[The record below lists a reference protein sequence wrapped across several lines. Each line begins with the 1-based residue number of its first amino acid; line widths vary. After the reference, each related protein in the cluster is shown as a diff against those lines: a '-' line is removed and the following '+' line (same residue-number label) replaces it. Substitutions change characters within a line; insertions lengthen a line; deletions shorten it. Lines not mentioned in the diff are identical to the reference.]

1 MSPHLAS
8 ANPILTSHPLSPLHE
23 FVCTCFTLNFMNREK
38 LHIIP
43 SIAVFG
49 ILAVLRYQIIVIPTI
64 LQEGIS
70 LFGKQPEE
78 IVLRLVG
85 TTDYNGM
92 AALLYE
98 PRPIETKNV
107 P

>member
-1 MSPHLAS
+1 MALFPPRAL
-8 ANPILTSHPLSPLHE
+8 LLSS
-23 FVCTCFTLNFMNREK
+23 FRADC
-38 LHIIP
+38 
-43 SIAVFG
+43 AVFG
-49 ILAVLRYQIIVIPTI
+49 IPAVLRYQIVIPTI

-85 TTDYNGM
+85 TTNYNGM

>member
-1 MSPHLAS
+1 MTLFPPRAL
-8 ANPILTSHPLSPLHE
+8 LLSS
-23 FVCTCFTLNFMNREK
+23 FRADY
-38 LHIIP
+38 
-43 SIAVFG
+43 AVFG

-85 TTDYNGM
+85 TTDYTGM